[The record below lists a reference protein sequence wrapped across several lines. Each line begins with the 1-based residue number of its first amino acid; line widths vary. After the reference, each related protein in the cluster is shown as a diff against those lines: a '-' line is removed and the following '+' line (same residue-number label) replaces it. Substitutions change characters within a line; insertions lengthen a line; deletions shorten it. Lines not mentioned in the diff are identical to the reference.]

1 MKNTLEFNLE
11 TIIDEYANYVFKIVD
26 NITRNTLSY
35 QDKEEIVSD
44 TFYLLWKN
52 QDRINTDLK
61 SYLSVI
67 ARNASYDKLR
77 KYKFTTSICDN
88 MGYDF
93 DFDTILEIK
102 EKLKKLTL
110 EELEIFELF
119 YLKGLKVK
127 EISKNLNKSTS
138 AIKVILY
145 RLRKKIK
152 EEE

>member
-1 MKNTLEFNLE
+1 MKNTLEVNLE
-11 TIIDEYANYVFKIVD
+11 TIIDEYASYVFKIVD

-52 QDRINTDLK
+52 QDKISTNLK

-77 KYKFTTSICDN
+77 KYKFTTPICDN

-110 EELEIFELF
+110 E
-119 YLKGLKVK
+119 
-127 EISKNLNKSTS
+127 
-138 AIKVILY
+138 
-145 RLRKKIK
+145 
-152 EEE
+152 